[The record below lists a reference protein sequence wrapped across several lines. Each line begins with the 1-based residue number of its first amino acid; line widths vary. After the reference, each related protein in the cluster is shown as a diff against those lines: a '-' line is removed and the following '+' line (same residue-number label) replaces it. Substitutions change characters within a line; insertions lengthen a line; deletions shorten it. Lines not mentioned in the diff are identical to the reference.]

1 MKKQTKTYVLLGLVA
16 LIWGLIGFRIL
27 GALSPQ
33 PNKAPKVATG
43 TFDLAPAKERDTF
56 DIVADYRD
64 PFLGTLGTKQKKK
77 TSVKRTVPKETVP
90 SVDIRYTG
98 FITDKNTRQK
108 VFFLSINGQ
117 QHLMSAKDKIE
128 NVTLLNGTRSAVRVR
143 VGSKL
148 RTVTLTQ

>member
-33 PNKAPKVATG
+33 PAAAPEVSTSSFSP
-43 TFDLAPAKERDTF
+43 TSVKERDTF
-56 DIVADYRD
+56 SIVANYRD
-64 PFLGTLGTKQKKK
+64 PFLGTLATKAKKK
-77 TSVKRTVPKETVP
+77 IPVRRTAPKETVP
-90 SVDIRYTG
+90 AVDIRYTG

-128 NVTLLNGTRSAVRVR
+128 NVTLLSGTRNTVRVR
-143 VGSKL
+143 IGNKL